1 MVAVC
6 APRGDVGPSPG
17 TYSGAWLTSVMLAL
31 RPNLVDL
38 AHASPDLARELET
51 ATATRG
57 QAHIE
62 CFTASLVA
70 SVRRAGSP

>member
-1 MVAVC
+1 
-6 APRGDVGPSPG
+6 
-17 TYSGAWLTSVMLAL
+17 MLAL
-31 RPNLVDL
+31 RPDLVDL

-62 CFTASLVA
+62 RFTAGVTA